1 MSQEHP
7 GLGKKKPEPLD
18 EVSLPSSKDTSIY
31 IVDDDDAVVEA
42 LQGFLARLGYDAHGF
57 SDPLK
62 ALPAIRRRPP
72 HLLIADR
79 NMPEFAGMDLAR
91 AALEEDPDIGVV
103 ILTGAREVEMAIQAF
118 RLGVS
123 DYLLKPLDFK
133 AIEESVRRV
142 LLRRTREIFHRQT
155 EARMREQMET
165 RAIKLEQQANLLEG
179 VTVGTLSALVKML
192 EARTPHFQGHSQ
204 AVAELSGRMAEEMH
218 LPSSDSEE
226 CRTAGFLHDIGMIAV
241 PDSILEKAEPLTA
254 GEASRIKDHCR
265 IGKEILEPFTQLGA
279 VPEYV
284 HLHHERL
291 DGSGYPQGL
300 REGKIPLGAQIV
312 AAADSFRALVEPRP
326 YRPANAPGEALKI
339 LIGTAGIWHSPQVLK
354 ALARVLQ
361 KTPS

>member
-1 MSQEHP
+1 MREHLP
-7 GLGKKKPEPLD
+7 KQKKREPFQVD

-31 IVDDDDAVVEA
+31 VVDDDESVVEP
-42 LQGFLARLGYDAHGF
+42 LVGFLVSLGYDAHGF

-62 ALPAIRRRPP
+62 ARSAIRQRPP

-91 AALEEDPDIGVV
+91 VALEEDPDIGVV
-103 ILTGAREVEMAIQAF
+103 ILTGVRDVEMAIQAF

-123 DYLLKPLDFK
+123 DYLLKPLDFG

-155 EARMREQMET
+155 EARMREEMET
-165 RAIKLEQQANLLEG
+165 RAVRLEQQSSLLEG
-179 VTVGTLSALVKML
+179 VTVGTLSALVRML

-204 AVAELSGRMAEEMH
+204 AVADLSGRMAAEMH
-218 LPSSDSEE
+218 LSSTETE
-226 CRTAGFLHDIGMIAV
+226 ACRTAGYLHDIGMIAV
-241 PDSILEKAEPLTA
+241 PDSILEKTGPLTNT
-254 GEASRIKDHCR
+254 ESSRIKDHCR
-265 IGKEILEPFTQLGA
+265 IGRDILEPFPQLGA

-291 DGSGYPQGL
+291 DGSGYPNGL
-300 REGKIPLGAQIV
+300 REREIPVGAQIV
-312 AAADSFRALVEPRP
+312 AAADSYRALVEPRP
-326 YRPANAPGEALKI
+326 FRPAHPPAEALKI
-339 LIGTAGIWHSPQVLK
+339 LIGTAGIWHSQEVLK
-354 ALARVLQ
+354 TLARVLQ